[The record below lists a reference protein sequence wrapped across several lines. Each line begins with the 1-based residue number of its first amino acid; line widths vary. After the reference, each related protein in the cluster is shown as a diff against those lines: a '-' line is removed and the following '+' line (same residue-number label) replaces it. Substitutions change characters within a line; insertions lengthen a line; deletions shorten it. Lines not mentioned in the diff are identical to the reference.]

1 MVSDI
6 TNSILRTAD
15 GTDYKGIDDYDL
27 HEVIAAAITGAD
39 RPATTYVLE
48 KLIEVISS
56 TFNFLKKVSANSKLI
71 QANSSRM
78 ETLGVAIND
87 AQISLTIISNIE
99 IATQDKYGRKFQP
112 AMQIIRKNT
121 PTTPSTMQLP

>member
-56 TFNFLKKVSANSKLI
+56 TFNFLKKVSANSKLL
-71 QANSSRM
+71 QAKSSRM

-87 AQISLTIISNIE
+87 AQISLTIISNI
-99 IATQDKYGRKFQP
+99 
-112 AMQIIRKNT
+112 
-121 PTTPSTMQLP
+121 